1 MDTTRDFQRPTIG
14 NPLRAVWGFVKEMNR
29 IADATGP
36 NGMDCVRSAARPH
49 RPETEIFE
57 QGTDMVVRCDLTG
70 VRATEVQVRRS
81 EGGLTVSGRCNAG
94 GGSFR
99 REFSLPAG
107 VGPEQISADLDG
119 ETLEIMLE
127 GAALPAVDVGI
138 PVNGLAHVP
147 APREPVSTTVTS
159 GVPQEA

>member
-1 MDTTRDFQRPTIG
+1 MDTTREFQRPTIG

-29 IADATGP
+29 IADATGST
-36 NGMDCVRSAARPH
+36 GMDCVRSAAQPR

-57 QGTDMVVRCDLTG
+57 RGTDMVVRCDLAG
-70 VRATEVQVRRS
+70 VRAAEVNVRCS
-81 EGGLTVSGRCNAG
+81 EGGLTVSGRCSTEG
-94 GGSFR
+94 EFR
-99 REFSLPAG
+99 RQFSLPAG
-107 VGPEQISADLDG
+107 IGPEQISADLDG
-119 ETLEIMLE
+119 GTLEVTLE

-147 APREPVSTTVTS
+147 APREPATTAVAP